1 MLDGAVRDQS
11 PHTPVEEE
19 PAPWATGR
27 NCNLCHAMSRGVGT
41 YSTAYRR
48 QARLGGR

>member
-11 PHTPVEEE
+11 PHTPVVEE

-27 NCNLCHAMSRGVGT
+27 PDLQLVPRDEPRGRDVIQPQYEET
-41 YSTAYRR
+41 N
-48 QARLGGR
+48 